1 MLGFFVLYILSLIAT
16 FSFLYSGL
24 RKKISRL
31 YNLRG
36 TFRNKEEDSLYCG
49 RYYIT
54 GFDLLGLFFLSF
66 TPALN
71 TLTALFLTIYHGVE
85 WLSQPVDF
93 INDRIGKNRNSD
105 SSPDFD
111 PFD

>member
-1 MLGFFVLYILSLIAT
+1 MLIFFVLYIFSLIST
-16 FSFLYSGL
+16 FSFLYYGL
-24 RKKISRL
+24 RKKILTL

-36 TFRNKEEDSLYCG
+36 TFRNREEDSLYCS

-54 GFDLLGLFFLSF
+54 GWDVLGLLVLSF
-66 TPALN
+66 TPVLN
-71 TLTALFLTIYHGVE
+71 SLTALFLTIYHGVE

-93 INDRIGKNRNSD
+93 INDRIGKKISSD
-105 SSPDFD
+105 SSSDFD